1 MTTAN
6 RVAVL
11 ERIAKCARED
21 RATTPRSTRLACALA
36 ELDSLPAEP
45 DVVWVVTYET
55 FDDSELCGVYAS
67 REAAVSLVGGFG
79 ADTGADPGGDEVTWH
94 DKKQGARY
102 TVSRREVMT

>member
-1 MTTAN
+1 MTAAS

-11 ERIAKCARED
+11 ERIAKYARED
-21 RATTPRSTRLACALA
+21 GATTPRSTRLVRALDD
-36 ELDSLPAEP
+36 LDGLSAEP

-79 ADTGADPGGDEVTWH
+79 ADTSADPGGDEVTWY
-94 DKKQGARY
+94 DKRQGVRY